1 TSINNIELISLH
13 DALPILIK
21 GKVDNRYRVTNL
33 IFQNREADFN
43 YDLKVTE
50 GSDFWV
56 KINTKELLSYLNID
70 GIYDLYLN
78 VKVAIQ
84 DLDDNERE
92 KIKTKSEI
100 IVSDDDKAIQYYQSL
115 IRLGRFLNTNIF
127 DIKPKW
133 EKSDYYN
140 FYKTAKGNISVAI
153 NENVSQKK
161 SIQIDNLKSKK
172 NKFTFN

>member
-84 DLDDNERE
+84 EDR
-92 KIKTKSEI
+92 KSTRLNSSH
-100 IVSDDDKAIQYYQSL
+100 VS
-115 IRLGRFLNTNIF
+115 
-127 DIKPKW
+127 
-133 EKSDYYN
+133 
-140 FYKTAKGNISVAI
+140 ISYA
-153 NENVSQKK
+153 
-161 SIQIDNLKSKK
+161 
-172 NKFTFN
+172 